1 MAVMSSGVKEKPLK
15 GLKGGTASTRKHRFE
30 SFNERVAKFNI
41 DPVRRN
47 HDLDADMNDT
57 TSYLQIGLVHW
68 KDMNMSENFTNL
80 VRQLEPL
87 CDSLALILHHHDDIM
102 KMLATYIEK
111 KDALS
116 LEPLLDLLGR
126 FAHDLGVRFESHFAT
141 AVTLVGSLATSHND
155 LQVVEWSFTCLA
167 WLFKYL
173 SRLLVPD
180 LEPLFHIMAPLLGKT
195 PQKFHT
201 TRFAA
206 EAMSFL
212 LRKAAIVCHKN
223 QLPLIKI
230 IDCIFED
237 LESLDDDHPCLDLY
251 HHGLMTLLLES
262 IKGIDRR
269 IHSCGDSIY
278 RCLIESHLRRDASGV
293 KTAPII
299 VGLSVGLIHHTD
311 VTTFAP
317 ILEII
322 LNSIQTENPKSSNRS
337 ITLRSRLLFVAAA
350 VRGGSRIQDWSGMLD
365 ALPSLL
371 DLNQSLNPEETYQ
384 IFQTAALL
392 LQSAPLDITIP
403 RLRSIM
409 DTISGDM
416 TAAYFIPF
424 CQYSFD
430 IGCERFQ
437 DLLHPYLSKYV
448 VSYFASMMLLTVF

>member
-1 MAVMSSGVKEKPLK
+1 MK
-15 GLKGGTASTRKHRFE
+15 KHRFE
-30 SFNERVAKFNI
+30 SFNERIAKLNV
-41 DPVRRN
+41 DPVRRS

-57 TSYLQIGLVHW
+57 TSYLQIGLMHW
-68 KDMNMSENFTNL
+68 KDINLSENFTNF
-80 VRQLEPL
+80 VRQLEPV
-87 CDSLALILHHHDDIM
+87 CDSLALVLHHQDDIM

-141 AVTLVGSLATSHND
+141 AVTLVGSVATSHD
-155 LQVVEWSFTCLA
+155 DIQAVEWSFTCLA

-180 LEPLFHIMAPLLGKT
+180 LRPLFQIMAPLLGKV

-212 LRKAAIVCHKN
+212 LRKAAIVYHKN
-223 QLPLIKI
+223 QLPLTKI
-230 IDCIFED
+230 FDCIFED
-237 LESLDDDHPCLDLY
+237 LESTEDDNTCLDLY

-262 IKGIDRR
+262 IKGVDKRL
-269 IHSCGDSIY
+269 HSCGDSVY
-278 RCLIESHLRRDASGV
+278 QCLIERYLHRDTSWA
-293 KTAPII
+293 KTAPVI
-299 VGLSVGLIHHTD
+299 VGLSTGLIHHTN

-322 LNSIQTENPKSSNRS
+322 LNSIQTANSKSSNRS
-337 ITLRSRLLFVAAA
+337 ISLHSQLLFVAAA

-371 DLNQSLNPEETYQ
+371 DLCPSLNSEETYQ

-392 LQSAPLDITIP
+392 LQSAPLDIAIP
-403 RLRSIM
+403 RLRSII
-409 DTISGDM
+409 DTISDDIN
-416 TAAYFIPF
+416 APYFIPF
-424 CQYSFD
+424 CQYFFD
-430 IGCERFQ
+430 IGRERFQ
-437 DLLHPYLSKYV
+437 DLLHPYLSK
-448 VSYFASMMLLTVF
+448 